1 MSPEMNFA
9 MHRDYDWTIELRT
22 GNYMDELSRRFGS
35 RDISL
40 NCSDDPETGHVSWA
54 LSYHLNGLMELRE
67 VIARAFSLQ
76 VFLNGS
82 LRVAAQQ
89 AKGVPITFTELV
101 NTNSTQRHRLDNADF
116 EEYPFSKEPWI
127 DDDPC
132 VFKNPER
139 HPASSLLYWSKKL
152 EPVRIMLIHAGL
164 LSFHDTQSRI
174 LAWSTLYKIRDT
186 IIHFCKTKED
196 KDAVRKTLK
205 TFDAACN
212 NISVLGIY
220 ARHGENGTNA
230 DPQKYGMTIEEASSL
245 VLELA
250 NLKCLELIADA
261 RTASGLISEIPEAM
275 TSRRSPLIIDSF

>member
-1 MSPEMNFA
+1 

-101 NTNSTQRHRLDNADF
+101 NTHSTQRHRLDNADF

-127 DDDPC
+127 DEDLS
-132 VFKNPER
+132 VFNDPER

-174 LAWSTLYKIRDT
+174 LAWSSLYKIRDT
-186 IIHFCKTKED
+186 ILHLCKTPQEEKAMR
-196 KDAVRKTLK
+196 KRLKNFDAV
-205 TFDAACN
+205 CN

-220 ARHGENGTNA
+220 ARHGENGSNA
-230 DPQKYGMTIEEASSL
+230 DPKKYQMTIQEASSF

-250 NLKCLELIADA
+250 NQKCLELIADA
-261 RTASGLISEIPEAM
+261 RTPAGLLSETPEE
-275 TSRRSPLIIDSF
+275 

>member
-1 MSPEMNFA
+1 MDWG
-9 MHRDYDWTIELRT
+9 MHPDYDWTIELRME
-22 GNYMDELSRRFGS
+22 NYMDDLSRRFGS

-89 AKGVPITFTELV
+89 VEGISIKFTELV
-101 NTNSTQRHRLDNADF
+101 NTDSTQRYRLANADF
-116 EEYPFSKEPWI
+116 EEYPFSQEPWI
-127 DDDPC
+127 DEDPC
-132 VFKNPER
+132 IFKNPER
-139 HPASSLLYWSKKL
+139 DPASSLLYWSKKL

-174 LAWSTLYKIRDT
+174 LAWSSLYKIRDT
-186 IIHFCKTKED
+186 IIHLCKTPQED
-196 KDAVRKTLK
+196 KAMRKLLKNFDAV
-205 TFDAACN
+205 CN

-220 ARHGENGTNA
+220 ARHGANGSNA
-230 DPQKYGMTIEEASSL
+230 DPQKYQMTIQEASSL

-250 NLKCLELIADA
+250 NQKCLEVIADA
-261 RTASGLISEIPEAM
+261 RTSMGLINENPEA
-275 TSRRSPLIIDSF
+275 